1 MPELPEVETV
11 CRGLAPHLI
20 GRRIEA
26 VTCFRPNLRYPLPDL
41 YVLHGQTC
49 RSVSRRAKY
58 LLFEFDDVLLVWH
71 LGMSGCFRVS
81 DSHADDSTVLNS
93 DVPPARHEHVRLL
106 FSGDVSL
113 RYIDPRRFGYAG
125 LLPKEGWQQHKWFKS
140 LGPEPLDDAFDG
152 KHLFSRCQGRKI
164 AIKPLLMDAAV
175 VVGVGNIYACESLFR
190 AAIHPGRAASKISR
204 RRLDLLALTVQAVLS
219 EAIAAGGSTISD
231 FAHVDGNPGY
241 FAHTFCVYGREGEAC
256 LQCDSK
262 IRRLVQSGRSTFY
275 CPRCQR

>member
-11 CRGLAPHLI
+11 CRGLAPHVI
-20 GRRIEA
+20 GRLVEA
-26 VTCFRPNLRYPLPDL
+26 VTCFRPNLRYLLPDL
-41 YVLHGQTC
+41 AVLRGQRC
-49 RSVSRRAKY
+49 RSVKRRAKY

-81 DSHADDSTVLNS
+81 DSVVLDS
-93 DVPPARHEHVRLL
+93 DAPPARHEHVRLL

-152 KHLFSRCQGRKI
+152 AYLFSRCKGRKI

-190 AAIHPGRAASKISR
+190 AAIHPGRAANKVSR
-204 RRLDLLALTVQAVLS
+204 RRLDLLALTVQQVLG

-241 FAHTFCVYGREGEAC
+241 FAHDFRVYGREGEAC
-256 LQCDSK
+256 LQCGSI
-262 IRRLVQSGRSTFY
+262 IRRLLQSGRSTFY

>member
-11 CRGLAPHLI
+11 CRGLAPHVI
-20 GRRIEA
+20 GRRIVA
-26 VTCFRPNLRYPLPDL
+26 VTCFRPDLRYPLPDL
-41 YVLHGQTC
+41 AVLRGQACHGIK
-49 RSVSRRAKY
+49 RRAKY
-58 LLFEFDDVLLVWH
+58 LQFEFDDVLLVWH
-71 LGMSGCFRVS
+71 LGMSGCFRIA
-81 DSHADDSTVLNS
+81 DSGDAAA
-93 DVPPARHEHVRLL
+93 PPARHEHVRLL

-140 LGPEPLDDAFDG
+140 LGPEPLDGVFDG
-152 KHLFSRCQGRKI
+152 EYLFSRCQGRKT

-190 AAIHPGRAASKISR
+190 SGIHPARAAGKISCK
-204 RRLDLLALTVQAVLS
+204 RLDVLAFVVQEVLG

-241 FAHTFCVYGREGEAC
+241 FAHNFRVYGREGEAC
-256 LQCDSK
+256 LQCDTP